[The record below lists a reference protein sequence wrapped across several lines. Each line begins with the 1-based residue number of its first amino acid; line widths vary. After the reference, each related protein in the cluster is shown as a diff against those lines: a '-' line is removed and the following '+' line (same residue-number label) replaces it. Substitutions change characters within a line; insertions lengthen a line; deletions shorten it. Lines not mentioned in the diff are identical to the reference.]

1 MEGTR
6 VKILFLCTGNAARSQ
21 MAEALL
27 RQSAPAFEVY
37 SAGFKP
43 RGLDETAID
52 VMRESGLD
60 ISDYRSKGM
69 KDLSSLQGF
78 DYVITVSV
86 TAEQECPIFPGKSK
100 RLFWPFSD
108 PQKAKGTEEE
118 RMNAYR
124 EVRDRIRER
133 IAVFVREL
141 PHVA

>member
-1 MEGTR
+1 
-6 VKILFLCTGNAARSQ
+6 

-27 RQSAPAFEVY
+27 RQLAPAFEVY

-43 RGLDETAID
+43 RGLDDLAID
-52 VMRESGLD
+52 VMHELSID
-60 ISDYRSKGM
+60 ISNQQSKGM
-69 KDLSSLQGF
+69 KDLASLRGF

-100 RLFWPFSD
+100 RLFWPFTD
-108 PQKAKGTEEE
+108 PKKAKGSEEE

-133 IAVFVREL
+133 LDVFVREIIQTTL
-141 PHVA
+141 